1 MGHAT
6 PLIRAVSTPAYR
18 RVVIETSDGSRYEA
32 DLSSFA
38 GVHCFPA
45 SPDAWAKV
53 DIDSYGLA
61 LIWASRFE
69 VHVDQIIGLA
79 PRVERTAAPA
89 AATPHRPHAH

>member
-1 MGHAT
+1 MGHPT
-6 PLIRAVSTPAYR
+6 PLIRSVSTPAYR
-18 RVVIETSDGSRYEA
+18 HIVIEASDGNRYDA

-45 SPDAWAKV
+45 SRDEWAKV
-53 DIDSYGLA
+53 CIDSYGLA

-79 PRVERTAAPA
+79 QSVERSGAPA
-89 AATPHRPHAH
+89 AAAPQRPHAV